1 MYFSDI
7 REHAIPLFNDADISP
22 VSFMCCKTVVSL
34 MHDVNS
40 NNSPTNLFNLFEK
53 NSTIHS

>member
-7 REHAIPLFNDADISP
+7 REHAIPLFNDADILP
-22 VSFMCCKTVVSL
+22 VSFMYCKTVVSL